1 MRVNGNSFNPIP
13 PEQLYLL
20 NARKCRLQ
28 NQAAAGQSTPA
39 PEEDPIG
46 TQQLQAATVPSS
58 LLEELKTIPDPIR
71 ELLLQAS
78 QRKAALETA
87 PDSGV
92 ARANFNHTLI
102 ELSHTRYACQSAL
115 QSCSKILNLDQSLL
129 SAVA

>member
-46 TQQLQAATVPSS
+46 TQQLQAVTVPSS

-78 QRKAALETA
+78 NRQAAFEAA
-87 PDSGV
+87 PSSA

-102 ELSHTRYACQSAL
+102 ELSHTRYACQTAL